1 MNINKITLPEPPNV
15 LKSIKN
21 GFDAITKHLI
31 LLLFPI
37 GLDLVLWFGPHLQ
50 IKSLIEGLIVDMGE
64 MSELMP
70 ADFGKVMEAGQ
81 DIWIVAAERFNL
93 LIGLRSLPVGVF
105 SLFTGILPVEN
116 PIGSP
121 IFWDVRSLGYAVL
134 IIFGM
139 FLAGLI
145 LGGLYF
151 SAVRQA
157 ALFDELKWRALMQDW
172 PRVSLQSGILSLIWI
187 VFFLAIL
194 VLGSC
199 AATGITLFSVSLGQM
214 VIILFG
220 VVSFWLIFPLIF
232 SPHGIY
238 SKGQKAWKSLISSI
252 RLTNL
257 TFLKTSLFILSALLL
272 NQGLNMLWQVP
283 PENSWLM
290 LISIIGHAFVTTGM
304 LSASF
309 VYYQDMNRWMEEI
322 KDLGLTQ
329 KIVEERSTIEK
340 KE

>member
-1 MNINKITLPEPPNV
+1 MNINKITLPEPPNII
-15 LKSIKN
+15 KSIRN
-21 GFDAITKHLI
+21 GFDAITKHLV

-50 IKSLIEGLIVDMGE
+50 IKSLIEGLIVE
-64 MSELMP
+64 MNNVSELMP
-70 ADFGKVMEAGQ
+70 ADFEEVMEAGQ
-81 DIWIVAAERFNL
+81 EIWMVAAERFNL
-93 LIGLRSLPVGVF
+93 LIGLRSLPVGIF

-116 PIGSP
+116 PLGTP
-121 IFWDVRSLGYAVL
+121 LFWDVTSLSTAVL
-134 IIFGM
+134 TVVLV
-139 FLAGLI
+139 FLVGLL

-157 ALFDELKWRALMQDW
+157 ALFDELKWHSIFQDW

-187 VFFLAIL
+187 IFFMAIL
-194 VLGSC
+194 VMGSC
-199 AATGITLFSVSLGQM
+199 AATGVTIFSVSLGQM

-220 VVSFWLIFPLIF
+220 VISFWLIFPLIF

-238 SKGQKAWKSLISSI
+238 SKGQKAWKSLMSSI

-257 TFLKTSLFILSALLL
+257 TFLKTSLFILLVLLL

-290 LISIIGHAFVTTGM
+290 LISVIGHAFVTTGM

-309 VYYQDMNRWMEEI
+309 VYYQDMNRWSEEI
-322 KDLGLTQ
+322 NSLGLSQ
-329 KIVEERSTIEK
+329 PIVEERPTIEK
-340 KE
+340 